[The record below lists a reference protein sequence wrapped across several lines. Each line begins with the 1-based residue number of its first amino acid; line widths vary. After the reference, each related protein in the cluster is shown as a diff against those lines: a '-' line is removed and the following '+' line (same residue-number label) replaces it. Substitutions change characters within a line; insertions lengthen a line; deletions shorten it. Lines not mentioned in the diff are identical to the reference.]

1 MPSLFFRMPEWSI
14 SVYSGKSVHAVYFDF
29 SQNFDEGSHSRPTLG
44 WECEVSKE
52 GLRCM
57 REKVVRKD
65 VEVISED

>member
-1 MPSLFFRMPEWSI
+1 M
-14 SVYSGKSVHAVYFDF
+14 YSGKSVHVVYFDF
-29 SQNFDEGSHSRPTLG
+29 SQNSDEGSHPRPTLG

-57 REKVVRKD
+57 TEKVVRKD